1 MRSRLALVLASTA
14 ALGLLRGPGPR
25 STEARAASKPPEADA
40 GYDPVDVARWF
51 RGALSWNASPVD
63 LRFLNKDDR
72 PAGRRGFVKADGD
85 RLAFEDGTTARFW
98 GGNLAAY
105 ALFSSPRKNVAAQ
118 ARRMAQLGYN
128 LMRIHHHDSS
138 WVHPNVFDAR
148 SKNVRRLDADALES
162 LDWWIKCLKD
172 EGIYVWLD
180 LQVGRQIEPRDRP
193 ELGAQEILKA
203 QGNVAGFCYYNPDVR
218 KLMKEFQDQYLNHV
232 NKYTKL
238 AYKDDPAVVGVLV
251 TNENDLVN
259 HYGHRMLPDKGNP
272 FHTALFTRD
281 YKAFAKQHGLPE
293 DRVSQTW
300 VPGPSKMYLGDAE
313 HRFNLAMKGDL
324 RALGLRAPIATT
336 NFWGSPPLFV
346 LPPLTDG
353 DVIDVHSY
361 GKAEELGLDPRREAG
376 FIHWIGAAQTA
387 GKPLTVTEWNVPY
400 PAPDRFTAP
409 LYVAGVASLQGWDA
423 PMIYNYAQDPLQ
435 PPGGPS
441 EWSTFFD
448 PALTGVMPAAAL
460 LYRRGHVAPAKKTY
474 HLALSTA
481 TLFDRDLSPKT
492 SATIRTLVE
501 QSRLT
506 IGLPAV
512 KELPWLTP
520 SQPPEGAIVIEDP
533 DRDMLPEGASEI
545 RSDTDELSRDW
556 NQGVQLIDA
565 PKTQAVS
572 GWVGGKDLRTTDAR
586 FHFRTKKAV
595 VALSSVD
602 DQPLGKSRFILVTTV
617 ARAVIGAQNRPPM
630 LSEPVVGTV
639 ALTTEADDL
648 ELLALAADGKVAS
661 RQAAPRTQGVVS
673 LSLPAGRGTHWF
685 VLKSRAAD
693 PKPAPAPAQA
703 AQPDSPR

>member
-1 MRSRLALVLASTA
+1 MRSRLALVLALAATA
-14 ALGLLRGPGPR
+14 APGLLCAFGPR
-25 STEARAASKPPEADA
+25 APEARAAAKPTDADPR
-40 GYDPVDVARWF
+40 YDPVDSSRWF
-51 RGALSWNASPVD
+51 RGALAWDASPVD

-72 PAGRRGFVKADGD
+72 PAGRRGFVKAEGD
-85 RLAFEDGTTARFW
+85 RLAFEDGTPARFW

-105 ALFSSPRKNVAAQ
+105 ALFSTPRKNVAAQ

-138 WVHPNVFDAR
+138 WVRPNIFDAR
-148 SKNVRRLDADALES
+148 SPNVRRLDAGALES

-193 ELGAQEILKA
+193 QSGAQELLKDKN
-203 QGNVAGFCYYNPDVR
+203 NVVGFSYYNPDVQ
-218 KLMKEFQDQYLNHV
+218 KLMKEFQGRYLNHV

-259 HYGHRMLPDKGNP
+259 HFGHRMLPDKGNP
-272 FHTALFTRD
+272 FHTELFTRD
-281 YKAFAKQHGLPE
+281 YKAFAKQHSLPE
-293 DRVSQTW
+293 ARVFQTW
-300 VPGPSKMYLGDAE
+300 VPGPSKIYLGDAE
-313 HRFNLAMKGDL
+313 HRFNAEMVGDL
-324 RALGLRAPIATT
+324 RALGVRAPIATT
-336 NFWGSPPLFV
+336 NYWGNSALFV

-361 GKAEELGLDPRREAG
+361 GKPEELSIDPRREAG
-376 FIHWIGAAQTA
+376 FIHWMGAAQIA

-409 LYVAGVASLQGWDA
+409 LYVASVASLQGWDA
-423 PMIYNYAQDPLQ
+423 PMIYNYSQEPLQ

-460 LYRRGHVAPAKKTY
+460 LYRRGDVAPAKTTY
-474 HLALSTA
+474 HLALSPD
-481 TLFDRDLSPKT
+481 TLFNRDLSPKT

-512 KELPWLTP
+512 KELPWLSP
-520 SQPPEGAIVIEDP
+520 SRPPEGAIVIEDP

-545 RSDTDELSRDW
+545 RSDTGELSRDW
-556 NQGVQLIDA
+556 NRGVQTIDA
-565 PKTQAVS
+565 PRTQSVA
-572 GWVGGKDLRTTDAR
+572 GWIGGKDLKTADAR

-602 DQPLGKSRFILVTTV
+602 GRPLGKSRFILVTAM
-617 ARAVIGAQNRPPM
+617 ARAVIGDRKRPPL

-661 RQAAPRTQGVVS
+661 RQPAPRSGGVVS
-673 LSLPAGRGTHWF
+673 VSLPAGRGTHWF
-685 VLKSRAAD
+685 VLKSRARAD
-693 PKPAPAPAQA
+693 A
-703 AQPDSPR
+703 AD